1 MKAFFRSFFAAFL
14 AIVVIGAII
23 FGIFAWK
30 ISRKPKIEDHS
41 YLVVDIYGQILEY
54 DLPADIVDQV
64 MGAKYQTLQMILS
77 NLEKASVDDRIEGV
91 IMKLSANNSAGY
103 AKLHE
108 IRRGIRKVQKAG
120 KKVYGFSDSIDRKT
134 YFLASACDSIFMAPP
149 SYIIFTGFLTTTE
162 HIKGTLEK
170 LGIEP
175 NLHRIKDYKSA
186 AEMIIRENM
195 SPESREN
202 REWLLEE
209 SWDIFTQTLK
219 DDRDLSEEKITELME
234 HALFTAEEA
243 KESGLIDDLLYWDE
257 LENMLKREQDKKLR
271 TVSMERYD
279 QVAPGKLGLKGK
291 KKIAVIHA
299 QGTIGGRK
307 SAINPML
314 GVMMGHES
322 IAAELRRARID
333 KDIAAVVFR
342 VDSRGGEGLAS
353 DLIGHEVEVTS
364 KVKPVVVSMVDVAGS
379 GGYYIAYQASKIVAD
394 PMTYTGSI
402 GSISGKV
409 NMKGFYDKLGMT
421 MDFATK
427 GPMALLFSDYRN
439 FTKEEWERF
448 TENHWDDFNAWL
460 SDVAEHRGMTFEE
473 AEKLA
478 HGRVWTGRQAK
489 ANGLVDELGGLDHA
503 VDVAKELAG
512 IPAEDKV
519 TLVHY
524 PVKKGLLKLMF
535 GGDKTFDDSIHWML
549 YRLIQEDLAET
560 IRLFSERPAYFMD
573 DIEIK

>member
-14 AIVVIGAII
+14 AIVVILVII
-23 FGIFAWK
+23 FGIFALK
-30 ISRKPKIEDHS
+30 ISQKPKIKDHS
-41 YLVVDIYGQILEY
+41 FLIVDIYGQILEY
-54 DLPADIVDQV
+54 DPPADILAQI
-64 MGAKYQTLQMILS
+64 MGEKPQTLQMILS
-77 NLEKASVDDRIEGV
+77 NLEKASVDERIEGV
-91 IMKLSANNSAGY
+91 IMKLSATNNAGY
-103 AKLHE
+103 AKLNE
-108 IRRGIRKVQKAG
+108 VRRGIQKVQKAG
-120 KKVYGFSDSIDRKT
+120 KKVYGFSDSIDHKT
-134 YFLASACDSIFMAPP
+134 YFLASACDSIFMPPP

-162 HIKGTLEK
+162 HIKGSLEK

-202 REWLLEE
+202 REWLLDE
-209 SWDIFTQTLK
+209 SWDLFTQTLEE
-219 DDRDLSEEKITELME
+219 DRTLSEEKIIEFMK
-234 HALFTAEEA
+234 HALFTAEQA
-243 KESGLIDDLLYWDE
+243 KEGGLIDDVLYWDE

-271 TVSMERYD
+271 TVSMERYA
-279 QVAPGKLGLKGK
+279 QVKPGKLGLKGK

-307 SAINPML
+307 NTINPLL

-322 IAAELRRARID
+322 VRAELRRARMD
-333 KDIAAVVFR
+333 KDTSAVVFR
-342 VDSRGGEGLAS
+342 VDSRGGEGLGS
-353 DLIGHEVEVTS
+353 NLIGHEVEVTS

-379 GGYYIAYQASKIVAD
+379 GGYNIAYQASKMVAD
-394 PMTYTGSI
+394 PMTRTGSI

-409 NMKGFYDKLGMT
+409 NMKGFYDKLGVT

-460 SDVAEHRGMTFEE
+460 RDVAEHRGMTFAET
-473 AEKLA
+473 EKLA

-489 ANGLVDELGGLDHA
+489 ANGLVDELGGLDRA
-503 VDVAKELAG
+503 VDLAKELAG

-519 TLVHY
+519 TIVHY
-524 PVKKGLLKLMF
+524 PKKKGLLKLMF
-535 GGDKTFDDSIHWML
+535 GGDDTFDDSIHWML
-549 YRLIQEDLAET
+549 YRIIQKDFAET
-560 IRLFSERPAYFMD
+560 VRLFTEGPAYLAD